1 MEEVVGGELATEI
14 VHLKKVAFLIPTRL
28 KLYLDSLSGTRFA
41 GTTSPCFL
49 QLPQKTSSLLTNQGL
64 WYMDRLIKGTKN
76 LGDVKKQGKDM
87 KTKVRELVCLG
98 WKIRLTQGF
107 LLVPIQ

>member
-49 QLPQKTSSLLTNQGL
+49 QLPQKTSSFLTNQGL

-87 KTKVRELVCLG
+87 RKARKSKE
-98 WKIRLTQGF
+98 TQGPVDNNVSIEKYDSM
-107 LLVPIQ
+107 L